1 MDQVKQLWNQVLERL
16 DIPGLNY
23 RVHLYEEAFSKSR
36 VYFRFRNSFNG
47 QL

>member
-1 MDQVKQLWNQVLERL
+1 MDQVKATMESGFGAVGYSW
-16 DIPGLNY
+16 LNY
-23 RVHLYEEAFSKSR
+23 RVHLYEEDKISSR